1 MQVQKVLDQAMVR
14 GRVHDAG
21 LGGEGRAPTLLQG
34 GRWQE
39 ESESGKVKKERK
51 WKWKGGHRLSCKEES
66 ERQQRGWHFCIC
78 LFLLNITVW
87 IRRTYIYRCWRI
99 QDGYIYH
106 SAQGS
111 QAEAETLLLLEVRRG
126 PCLTFP
132 VPCVCS
138 YRKLQKLNLL
148 FWFSLQSGE
157 IPWGHHNH
165 NYKRKVL
172 CTL

>member
-1 MQVQKVLDQAMVR
+1 MHHYSTKSN
-14 GRVHDAG
+14 AG
-21 LGGEGRAPTLLQG
+21 AKSAGPSNGAGTSAWCWTGGEREGTDSIAGRTLTWGKWKWKSEKRKKVERGAPTLLHG
-34 GRWQE
+34 G
-39 ESESGKVKKERK
+39 K
-51 WKWKGGHRLSCKEES
+51 WKTTEGLT
-66 ERQQRGWHFCIC
+66 FFIC

-87 IRRTYIYRCWRI
+87 IRRTYIYTICWRI

-157 IPWGHHNH
+157 I
-165 NYKRKVL
+165 
-172 CTL
+172 